1 MKRKTLIIF
10 VAIVL
15 MLSSMFLLVA
25 CNRDKDGVEEKSNI
39 SRITREYYA
48 GESEL
53 FAVVVEKGE
62 REKNFIADGEAKDV
76 APFAQITIVPLKT
89 NDYTELGYTLAAENH
104 TLSGSIAK
112 SEYGEYVAEITL
124 DFVPTTVTIAA
135 GEETSEIDIASVLDG
150 ALAPEDIINI
160 AKAEFKDTLDKEATT
175 GRERE
180 IYLKVITGDRE
191 NYYFY
196 VSFIGDGVD
205 YLAVLIDPKTG
216 KIVSKK

>member
-1 MKRKTLIIF
+1 MSLAIAIRTAWKKR
-10 VAIVL
+10 AIYL
-15 MLSSMFLLVA
+15 ASHENTTQERANSLPWSLKKG
-25 CNRDKDGVEEKSNI
+25 R
-39 SRITREYYA
+39 
-48 GESEL
+48 
-53 FAVVVEKGE
+53 EKGTSL
-62 REKNFIADGEAKDV
+62 RTAKDV

-89 NDYTELGYTLAAENH
+89 NDYTELGYTLAAENN

-124 DFVPTTVTIAA
+124 DFVPTTVTVAA
-135 GEETSEIDIASVLDG
+135 GEETSEIDLASVLDG